1 MSGMLPRLRRHVGAP
16 RGSVLLGA
24 LAAAAEPLGLAAGV
38 DDALGPGEER
48 MAHRAHLCLQ
58 LGERGSGREA
68 VAAQAMHFGVGVVL
82 GMDAGF
88 HGRSGWGGREEIT
101 IPRPPQAQS
110 SAMETGLVKLPCEMA
125 GSRSKVVIC

>member
-24 LAAAAEPLGLAAGV
+24 LGAATEALDLTAGV

-58 LGERGSGREA
+58 LGERRSGREA
-68 VAAQAMHFGVGVVL
+68 VAAEAVHFGVEVIL

-88 HGRSGWGGREEIT
+88 HGRSGSRGRDEFT
-101 IPRPPQAQS
+101 IPRLHQAQS
-110 SAMETGLVKLPCEMA
+110 RAMETGLVKLPCDTA
-125 GSRSKVVIC
+125 GIRS